1 MTLFRKVWLP
11 AIILILF
18 LSRLP
23 FPFFPEQIRE
33 TQNTKIVAEK
43 VIPSTKNVL
52 LEAPAITYKDTL
64 TLTKNAAKETGVRPE
79 YLYAI
84 YDQET
89 SRGENFG
96 SCYIFDPKL
105 FGKGIGVNLR
115 SGKFS
120 SRIMKAERDVK
131 PFFAIMEELRRN
143 PYFTAVSCPME
154 NIGYGGGM
162 GHMQFIPS
170 TWIHVKD
177 RVAIALGKKIADPWD
192 FEDAIYAA
200 AFHLKDCGAI
210 YGKIS
215 DERNA
220 SCRYFSGKPCGEK
233 KIITKK
239 TRHGKIKQKLVY
251 VENPIIAR
259 YADSI
264 VKKTAYFQKKFW
276 PETIIT
282 KVETKPRG
290 KIYHGSKQQELAKNF
305 QKQKKKRV

>member
-1 MTLFRKVWLP
+1 MTSFRKFWLP
-11 AIILILF
+11 AIILTVF
-18 LSRLP
+18 LSHL
-23 FPFFPEQIRE
+23 PFFPEPEEI
-33 TQNTKIVAEK
+33 TQKQLTHEIKK
-43 VIPSTKNVL
+43 VIVSPPKIPEN
-52 LEAPAITYKDTL
+52 IQKDAL
-64 TLTKNAAKETGVRPE
+64 TLTKNASKETGVRPE

-105 FGKGIGVNLR
+105 FGKGVGVNLR

-120 SRIMKAERDVK
+120 SRIMKAERDVE
-131 PFFAIMEELRRN
+131 PFFAIMEELGRN

-170 TWIHVKD
+170 TWIRVKD
-177 RVAIALGKKIADPWD
+177 RVAIALGKKIADPWN

-215 DERNA
+215 AERNA

-233 KIITKK
+233 KLVTTKTK
-239 TRHGKIKQKLVY
+239 RGKIKKKIVY
-251 VENPIIAR
+251 VENRIIAS
-259 YADSI
+259 YGNSI
-264 VKKTAYFQKKFW
+264 VKKTMHFKKKFW
-276 PETIIT
+276 PETVVAKADT
-282 KVETKPRG
+282 KAKHKKT
-290 KIYHGSKQQELAKNF
+290 HDSKKQELVKDF
-305 QKQKKKRV
+305 EKQKKKNT

>member
-1 MTLFRKVWLP
+1 MTSFHKIWLP
-11 AIILILF
+11 AILSLLF
-18 LSRLP
+18 LFYVPFYSRP
-23 FPFFPEQIRE
+23 TKEI
-33 TQNTKIVAEK
+33 QNTNTVVEK
-43 VIPSTKNVL
+43 AIPSTKN
-52 LEAPAITYKDTL
+52 AIPKIPKNIQKDAL
-64 TLTKNAAKETGVRPE
+64 TLTKNASKETGVRPE

-105 FGKGIGVNLR
+105 FGKGVGVNLR

-120 SRIMKAERDVK
+120 SRIMKPTRDVE
-131 PFFAIMEELRRN
+131 PFFIIMEELGRN

-170 TWIHVKD
+170 TWMHVKD

-200 AFHLKDCGAI
+200 AFHLKDCGAV

-215 DERNA
+215 AERNA

-233 KIITKK
+233 KLVTVKTK
-239 TRHGKIKQKLVY
+239 RGKIKKKLVY
-251 VENPIIAR
+251 VENHIIAS
-259 YADSI
+259 YGNSI
-264 VKKTAYFQKKFW
+264 VKKTMHFKKKFW

-282 KVETKPRG
+282 KADIKSKNKTIR
-290 KIYHGSKQQELAKNF
+290 GSKKQELAKNF
-305 QKQKKKRV
+305 QKLKKKRG